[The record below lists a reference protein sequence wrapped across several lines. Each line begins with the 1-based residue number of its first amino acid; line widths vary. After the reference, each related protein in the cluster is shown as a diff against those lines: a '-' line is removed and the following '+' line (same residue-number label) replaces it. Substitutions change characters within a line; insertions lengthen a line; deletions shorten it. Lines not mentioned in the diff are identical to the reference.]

1 VEGEV
6 GGRVGPRGE
15 LGKQQQQLREG
26 DICVQVL

>member
-15 LGKQQQQLREG
+15 LGKQQQLREG
-26 DICVQVL
+26 DICVRVL